1 MSWAPGTS
9 ELGALLWAVFDKLPG
24 ATHSLNSYFWDLLL
38 ALSMSCPGMGG
49 TQDIK
54 WKNLLRPSLG
64 ASKLLTASINQSN
77 SND

>member
-1 MSWAPGTS
+1 MSWAPGSS
-9 ELGALLWAVFDKLPG
+9 ELGALLWAVFDKLPA

-38 ALSMSCPGMGG
+38 ALGMSCPGMGG
-49 TQDIK
+49 TQEIK
-54 WKNLLRPSLG
+54 RKNLLRPSLG